1 LAGVFRSSRT
11 GGAALSRKRFIFS
24 ALAIPVISF
33 IVNILPAYAGAQQV
47 FSTDFESGIPP
58 EITAPGCVLDGVQ
71 GYAGLGTPGNQ
82 FGGVFLH
89 YTSVPLH
96 NTTLTLHNLPPHDT
110 VSLSFLL
117 GIIDSWDGTE
127 LFKVSVDGVDLFSHW
142 FQIASGDDSSYQA
155 PTGGLLSSGVELG
168 FSLGS
173 WYARDRAYD
182 MSVEPAFMS
191 IPHSADSLTVVW
203 YLGAVSGSAAQNWQ
217 GGSDESWAI
226 DNVRVSVSTTTTG
239 IGNTPAP
246 HTLTLSRNTPNPFSA
261 GTTLRVW
268 SPRNDAAR
276 ADVFD
281 VTGRRV
287 RAQAIALREGWQDI
301 AFDGHDDRG
310 RPLASGVYF
319 YRVRT
324 AGETQTHKL
333 VLAR

>member
-1 LAGVFRSSRT
+1 MSRNRSIAST
-11 GGAALSRKRFIFS
+11 AAL
-24 ALAIPVISF
+24 LAILFVIH
-33 IVNILPAYAGAQQV
+33 IIPAHATTQQV
-47 FSTDFESGIPP
+47 FGTDFESGIPP
-58 EITAPGCVLDGVQ
+58 EITAPGCTLDGVQ
-71 GYAGLGTPGNQ
+71 GYNGLGTPGNQ

-127 LFKVSVDGVDLFSHW
+127 LFKVSVDGVELFSRW
-142 FQIASGDDSSYQA
+142 FEIATGDNSDYLA
-155 PTGGLLSSGVELG
+155 PTGGLLSSGAELG

-191 IPHSADSLTVVW
+191 IPHTADSLMVVW

-217 GGSDESWAI
+217 GGADESWAI
-226 DNVRVSVSTTTTG
+226 DNVRVTVATTTTG

-246 HTLTLSRNTPNPFSA
+246 HALALSRNTPNPFSA

-268 SPRNDAAR
+268 SPRADLAH

-287 RAQAIALREGWQDI
+287 RAGMVALREGWQDV
-301 AFDGHDDRG
+301 AFDGRDDHG

-319 YRVRT
+319 YRMRA
-324 AGETQTHKL
+324 AGQLQTRKI
-333 VLAR
+333 VVAR